1 MRIAIIY
8 PVPFLDSVPI
18 VQSLAIK
25 LSNKNNKI
33 ELFVVNPGQD
43 HNAPSINNKNIKI
56 NTFNRKKL
64 FKKNII
70 FNFLPNN
77 LLFLYWCY
85 KIFDKTR
92 YDHVI
97 GVDPAGLVISGLLSF
112 FKSINF
118 SYLSLELILW
128 SDKNRMYKGYK
139 LLESFFI
146 KKTKNIIIQDDLRL
160 NLLKNEYKLN
170 KNKFLLFPNSPIG
183 NAKIK
188 KSKWLHKKLK
198 IPINIKIILYMG
210 SWSDEFYNN
219 WITKL
224 AFKNIDNCIIVV
236 QSRGKITIEQ
246 NRYSKKIKFL
256 NTPLSYSDLNKL
268 ASSASVGLAFYDSNY
283 SENIKYVGKSS
294 GKMTHY
300 LFNGVPII
308 CNTLPY
314 WKQSLKKY
322 KSGIC
327 IDNSAQLQSA
337 IVKIMNNISSFSDGA
352 LSHFNKDLRINFS
365 TKQLKTT

>member
-1 MRIAIIY
+1 MKIAIIY
-8 PVPFLDSVPI
+8 PVPYLDSVPI

-25 LSNKNNKI
+25 LGNKSNKI
-33 ELFVVNPGQD
+33 ELFIVNPGQA
-43 HNAPSINNKNIKI
+43 HNAPFIDNKNIKI
-56 NTFNRKKL
+56 NTFDKKKL

-70 FNFLPNN
+70 FNILPNK

-85 KIFDKTR
+85 KISDKTR
-92 YDHVI
+92 YDHFI

-118 SYLSLELILW
+118 SYLSLELILR
-128 SDKNRMYKGYK
+128 SDKNLMFKGGWKLKGWK

-188 KSKWLHKKLK
+188 RSKWLHKKLN
-198 IPINIKIILYMG
+198 IPTNTKIILYMG
-210 SWSDEFYNN
+210 SWLDIFYNN

-224 AFKNIDNCIIVV
+224 ASKDIGNCIIVV
-236 QSRGKITIEQ
+236 QSREKINIEQ
-246 NRYSKKIKFL
+246 NRYSEKIKFL
-256 NTPLSYSDLNKL
+256 TTPLVYSDLKKL
-268 ASSASVGLAFYDSNY
+268 ISSASVGLAFYDSDY
-283 SENIKYVGKSS
+283 SDNIKYVGKSS

-300 LFNGVPII
+300 LYNGIPII

-314 WKQSLKKY
+314 WQKSLKKY
-322 KSGIC
+322 NSGIC
-327 IDNSAQLQSA
+327 VDNIKQLHTA
-337 IVKIMNNISSFSDGA
+337 VAKVINNQLKYSHGA
-352 LSHFNKDLRINFS
+352 VFHFNNDLKI
-365 TKQLKTT
+365 L